1 MAFPTFNLDSLP
13 VEIQCCIFRHLDP
26 ITLIAFS
33 QTSTHYRRVISP
45 SRRNYA
51 ERLLA
56 LELLEEHGG
65 VTSIF
70 RPRHNVISPDW
81 RDSTCD
87 SMRWACTACLR
98 LLPHTAFGNHF
109 LLGLGYRKP
118 EPGSPAA
125 AEQTVSSWEPS
136 RDARYWQALKRYK
149 QRADVVFEQKR
160 LRRQYSGASTRDYRR
175 YATARDAEYSETAL
189 ARLID
194 LAQPAGFQPCHLELE
209 RAREEMGQFALEY
222 ERRNAGYKRHLRRC
236 LECNWRRG
244 ELRPHATQYDGIL
257 GGTLKVPVA
266 HSRQL
271 YFGCGLDRHFPGF
284 TAPLNNEPPTHSA
297 RVFVIYR
304 EDPYD
309 LPFTLHMVR
318 CPGCTRW
325 QELRAFRVGT
335 WYARWTIGYGTAR
348 GEFENWDQRPLGAE
362 FYDSLICNH
371 CLAGKGDD
379 ESMKRLRDELQGF
392 WLHCAYAKLLQLVGE
407 FEGGFRQLY
416 YATWEM
422 PKGHPVKRLIR
433 KEILRDI
440 IGPGVRERS
449 AGNSYDWDDIESSGA
464 DLALY
469 RLRYRHW
476 KDAWARCK
484 DDVGMEKFKARLE
497 ESFRERDYNI
507 AEEHFIWLK
516 KCRQEVL
523 ENPQVL
529 IDWALA
535 RDGSALT

>member
-1 MAFPTFNLDSLP
+1 MTGMATPTFALDSLP

-45 SRRNYA
+45 SKRNYA

-81 RDSTCD
+81 RDPACD

-118 EPGSPAA
+118 EPDSPAA

-149 QRADVVFEQKR
+149 QRPDVVFEQKR
-160 LRRQYSGASTRDYRR
+160 LRRQYSGASGRDYLR
-175 YATARDAEYSETAL
+175 YATARDAEYYGTAL
-189 ARLID
+189 PRRMNLT
-194 LAQPAGFQPCHLELE
+194 QPAGFQPSHIELE
-209 RAREEMGQFALEY
+209 KAWEEMGQFTLEY

-236 LECNWRRG
+236 LECNWRRAASYTSG
-244 ELRPHATQYDGIL
+244 AGST
-257 GGTLKVPVA
+257 GT
-266 HSRQL
+266 S
-271 YFGCGLDRHFPGF
+271 PGSQP
-284 TAPLNNEPPTHSA
+284 PLNNEPPAHSA
-297 RVFVIYR
+297 RVFAIYR

-309 LPFTLHMVR
+309 YPFTLHMAR

-335 WYARWTIGYGTAR
+335 WYPRWTIGYGTAR

-422 PKGHPVKRLIR
+422 PKGT
-433 KEILRDI
+433 
-440 IGPGVRERS
+440 RS
-449 AGNSYDWDDIESSGA
+449 SASS
-464 DLALY
+464 
-469 RLRYRHW
+469 
-476 KDAWARCK
+476 ARRSC
-484 DDVGMEKFKARLE
+484 A
-497 ESFRERDYNI
+497 
-507 AEEHFIWLK
+507 
-516 KCRQEVL
+516 
-523 ENPQVL
+523 
-529 IDWALA
+529 
-535 RDGSALT
+535 T